1 MEIEFNTDNSVKAPT
16 DTNEKVQSEGIHEI
30 TVDSPESPSTHRCST
45 KPAARE
51 TNKEKDSLSIAFV
64 AYPFKNVNPAEK
76 VLQFIH
82 TPSTPSQEPQSP
94 KGLYVCALDTPDSAD
109 SKTSIVEEV
118 QDATKRKPQKV
129 STTMARSVNLQQQ
142 QESKTASHDAKSSF
156 IFTVNS
162 DEHKLKKKES
172 QVKFTPVVSPVH
184 DLDSPMTKKG
194 KRIGK
199 YRHEF
204 MKLSEKLSWT
214 STTSLKSSSSTKSS
228 KDYPMKFDPKRHPGS
243 FSTVDRLSYR

>member
-1 MEIEFNTDNSVKAPT
+1 MEIEFNTDNSVPT
-16 DTNEKVQSEGIHEI
+16 DTNEKVQSEGIYEI
-30 TVDSPESPSTHRCST
+30 TVDSPESPST

-94 KGLYVCALDTPDSAD
+94 KGLYACALDTSDSAD
-109 SKTSIVEEV
+109 SKTSIVSKTSIMEEV
-118 QDATKRKPQKV
+118 QDATKRKPKKV
-129 STTMARSVNLQQQ
+129 STTMARLQQQ
-142 QESKTASHDAKSSF
+142 QELESKTASHDAKSSF

-172 QVKFTPVVSPVH
+172 QVKFTPVVSPVN
-184 DLDSPMTKKG
+184 DLDSTMTKKG